1 MHKTIGLLLLLLA
14 ASVPAASA
22 PIKTMTRVDRPIAT
36 ELFVS
41 VGDLMVRIEV
51 RESLPN
57 AFGGAD
63 IFGRTRDR
71 GFSELRYI
79 GVDAGFPVFRRRDVD
94 IITNETTV
102 NRPGTGSAVVNV
114 PPPNSG
120 LPITGIITRP
130 HAPNI
135 QALPPDTIE
144 FGLDLSKSRVLTIR
158 DRTVE
163 IIEATGAGVRY
174 RVLAGS

>member
-1 MHKTIGLLLLLLA
+1 MESK
-14 ASVPAASA
+14 
-22 PIKTMTRVDRPIAT
+22 TRVDRPLAT

-41 VGDLMVRIEV
+41 VGDVMLKVEV

-71 GFSELRYI
+71 GFSDLRYMGI
-79 GVDAGFPVFRRRDVD
+79 DPTGYPVFRRRDVD
-94 IITNETTV
+94 IITNETTM
-102 NRPGTGSAVVNV
+102 NRSGTGSAVVTV
-114 PPPNSG
+114 PPANSG
-120 LPITGIITRP
+120 LPITGIISRP
-130 HAPNI
+130 HAPSI

-163 IIEATGAGVRY
+163 IIDANGAGVRY
-174 RVLAGS
+174 RILGGS